1 MLVIAAAAAE
11 VVVVLVVVVVVVSDT
26 SGSNS
31 SSSAGSSNGGGVK
44 KIPKFK
50 LLPLP
55 RNSVIEKPWK
65 AEVYFGAQSIL
76 NRCRVALLHNSP
88 KDHICS

>member
-1 MLVIAAAAAE
+1 VIAAAAAE

-31 SSSAGSSNGGGVK
+31 SSSAGSSNGGGGVK